1 MGHLIIDQMQIFAVI
16 LEKFTKKMNSCIHPS
31 QRKVQAPIPNE
42 PLFKETAQKFNECII
57 EDSRPF
63 GDFRKPG
70 MRKFL
75 HKFFLKML
83 LRSLNQALLSFQKK
97 KEQMKLKIS
106 LVPVA
111 LRSKMKNF
119 RTKKD

>member
-16 LEKFTKKMNSCIHPS
+16 LEKFTKKMNS

-42 PLFKETAQKFNECII
+42 PLSKETAQKLNEAILECII

-70 MRKFL
+70 
-75 HKFFLKML
+75 
-83 LRSLNQALLSFQKK
+83 
-97 KEQMKLKIS
+97 
-106 LVPVA
+106 
-111 LRSKMKNF
+111 
-119 RTKKD
+119 